1 MANSLLTIDMITRE
15 SLRVLKNNLVF
26 AKSVN
31 RQYDDSF
38 GKEGAK
44 IGSTMRLRKPP
55 KYTVST
61 GATISIQDAT
71 ESSVTLSLDQRKHVA
86 MAFTT
91 QDLSLSIDDF
101 SKRFISPAIVP
112 IANQIDYDG
121 LQLYKDV
128 YNSVGV
134 AGTANTDLSKYLD
147 AHALMSNSGCPI
159 DPRSAVI
166 GAIGQAKLVN
176 GLTGLFQSAE
186 KIAEQYEKG
195 VMGIAG
201 GFTFKMDQNVASH
214 TGGQLGGTPLMN
226 GATASGATSIVTD
239 GWTAAAANR
248 VKQGDVFTI
257 AGVFAVNPVSK
268 QSTGALQQFVVTAD
282 TSSDGAGAATIPVS
296 PSIISSGAFQ
306 TVNALPADNAALTF
320 VNAASAV
327 GSQGLLF
334 HPDAFALGM
343 APLQLP
349 NAGAKGMNVADPD
362 SGLSIRFV
370 EQYDITNDRNIY
382 RLDVLYGWKTLYP
395 ELAAR
400 VQGT

>member
-1 MANSLLTIDMITRE
+1 MSNSLLTIDMITRE

-61 GATISIQDAT
+61 GSVISIQDAT

-86 MAFTT
+86 MAFST

-101 SKRFISPAIVP
+101 SKRFIAPAIVP

-134 AGTANTDLSKYLD
+134 SGTANTDLSKYLD
-147 AHALMSNSGCPI
+147 GHALMSNSGAPI
-159 DPRSAVI
+159 DPRSAVL
-166 GAIGQAKLVN
+166 GAVGQAKLVN

-186 KIAEQYEKG
+186 KIADQYEKG
-195 VMGIAG
+195 VMGIAA
-201 GFTFKMDQNVASH
+201 GFTFKMDQNVAMH
-214 TGGQLGGTPLMN
+214 TGGVLGGTPLVN
-226 GATASGATSIVTD
+226 GASQSGSSLITD
-239 GWTAAAANR
+239 GWTAAALLR

-268 QSTGALQQFVVTAD
+268 ISTGALQQFVATAD
-282 TSSDGAGAATIPVS
+282 GSSDGTGNMTISIS
-296 PSIISSGAFQ
+296 PAITTSGAFQ
-306 TVNALPADNAALTF
+306 TVSGSPADNAALTF
-320 VNAASAV
+320 VNSSAAV
-327 GSQGLLF
+327 GSQALLF

-370 EQYDITNDRNIY
+370 EQYDISNDRNIY
-382 RLDVLYGWKTLYP
+382 RLDVLYGWKTLYA
-395 ELAAR
+395 ELACR